1 MLEQGFSRYA
11 LKQVVSKGDVLG
23 RVEVLECGHVD
34 LLAGGD
40 FVYSLAADESLTI
53 GLSGPGFVYAP
64 VVEGADAGF
73 ANILLEGRTVGRSPL
88 VYGETI
94 EQVQPKEKSF
104 LEKLF
109 GGN

>member
-1 MLEQGFSRYA
+1 
-11 LKQVVSKGDVLG
+11 
-23 RVEVLECGHVD
+23 
-34 LLAGGD
+34 
-40 FVYSLAADESLTI
+40 
-53 GLSGPGFVYAP
+53 VYAP

-73 ANILLEGRTVGRSPL
+73 ANILLEGRTVGRIPL